1 MIPSFPRRFF
11 AMKKTKAKRK
21 PEDETPNEAG
31 ADQTDCAEEDH
42 SSDEAGRSETTE
54 AEQGDTIE
62 SLQAKVASLEDAVLR
77 GKADFQNLQKRGAKE
92 RAEAIRYANAE
103 LMQSLLGVV
112 DDFERSLSAAESSDN
127 AKAVVD
133 GVRLVYENF
142 MKALRACGLET
153 INALHEPFDPHV
165 HEAVMQQP
173 SEDHQ
178 AGTVIEE
185 IARGYRLRE
194 RILRPTKV
202 IVAQA
207 VKKEPAEE
215 EGDPAE
221 STTATE
227 GN

>member
-1 MIPSFPRRFF
+1 
-11 AMKKTKAKRK
+11 
-21 PEDETPNEAG
+21 
-31 ADQTDCAEEDH
+31 
-42 SSDEAGRSETTE
+42 
-54 AEQGDTIE
+54 
-62 SLQAKVASLEDAVLR
+62 
-77 GKADFQNLQKRGAKE
+77 
-92 RAEAIRYANAE
+92 
-103 LMQSLLGVV
+103 LGVV

-133 GVRLVYENF
+133 GVRLVYENL
-142 MKALRACGLET
+142 MKALRAYGLET

-173 SEDHQ
+173 SEDYQ
-178 AGTVIEE
+178 PGTVIEE
-185 IARGYRLRE
+185 IARGYRLRD

-215 EGDPAE
+215 EGNPAE

>member
-1 MIPSFPRRFF
+1 MNDFF
-11 AMKKTKAKRK
+11 
-21 PEDETPNEAG
+21 
-31 ADQTDCAEEDH
+31 
-42 SSDEAGRSETTE
+42 
-54 AEQGDTIE
+54 
-62 SLQAKVASLEDAVLR
+62 LLR

-178 AGTVIEE
+178 AGTLIEE